1 MLSKK
6 EEQAVDA
13 RFKKALV
20 APDELALRVAAKY

>member
-6 EEQAVDA
+6 GEPTVYA
-13 RFKKALV
+13 RFEKALV